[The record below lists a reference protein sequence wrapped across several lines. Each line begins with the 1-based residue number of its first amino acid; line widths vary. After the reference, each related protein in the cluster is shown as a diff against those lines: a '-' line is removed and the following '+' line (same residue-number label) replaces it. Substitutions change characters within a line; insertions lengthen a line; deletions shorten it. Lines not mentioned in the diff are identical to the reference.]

1 MEKNLKLIS
10 AKYVGGYNDTTIFD
24 VIVNY
29 YDELV
34 HIDVEVHNHDMQ
46 IPGRTWQVITDKNIS
61 YKERKEIIEN
71 IIKDKPIY
79 LADVEPKYY
88 NKEINV
94 SGELKTLQGWYE
106 SNYEMLTD
114 YLRLGDKV
122 DEELLNHLIDQ
133 LQPKT
138 LTGEMIQ
145 IGGAYS
151 ANNNGRATYI
161 TFARDVPLG
170 DWFYRGA
177 CTIGSIMNEER
188 EFEEFDMSYIE
199 EDLEQEETI

>member
-1 MEKNLKLIS
+1 M
-10 AKYVGGYNDTTIFD
+10 
-24 VIVNY
+24 
-29 YDELV
+29 
-34 HIDVEVHNHDMQ
+34 
-46 IPGRTWQVITDKNIS
+46 
-61 YKERKEIIEN
+61 
-71 IIKDKPIY
+71 
-79 LADVEPKYY
+79 
-88 NKEINV
+88 
-94 SGELKTLQGWYE
+94 QGWYE

-177 CTIGSIMNEER
+177 CTIGSTMNEER
-188 EFEEFDMSYIE
+188 EFEEFDMSDIE